1 MAEDLLEAM
10 EAFNMRELFGTP
22 YAGGYMDQPVWWTEA
37 IRCVVLAKHAA
48 EEERKQGRKK
58 QGFAATADEAQG
70 LTPFEQEEFRPTQLR
85 GA

>member
-1 MAEDLLEAM
+1 MAEDLYEAM
-10 EAFNMRELFGTP
+10 EAFNMRELFGMP
-22 YAGGYMDQPVWWTEA
+22 HSGGYMNQPIWWTEA

-58 QGFAATADEAQG
+58 QAFDAKAGDEQG
-70 LTPFEQEEFRPTQLR
+70 LTSFEQEDFGPTQLR